1 MAFFQDTR
9 PSREPFINAPATVL
23 WLIAAILAAHVAR
36 VALPVDWSNQV
47 LLTYAFVPARYST
60 AAFAGWGMHAAAWLG
75 RIVPFVSYMFVHA
88 DFGHAG
94 INCLWLLAF
103 GPIVARRLGPVKFL
117 AFFFLC
123 GLAAAAVHLAVN
135 WGDTLPVI
143 GASGAISGL
152 MAAGIRILYG
162 SRVLAF
168 GDYRP
173 LAPVTSRSVIFFTVT
188 WVAINIIVGVTNIGV
203 TSQLAVI
210 AWVAHLGGYFAGL
223 FAVGLFDKPP
233 LKVRSA

>member
-9 PSREPFINAPATVL
+9 PSREPFIRAPAIVL
-23 WLIAAILAAHVAR
+23 WLIAFIVVAHVTR
-36 VALPVDWSNQV
+36 IALPADWSEQV
-47 LLTYAFVPARYST
+47 LQTYAFVPARYS
-60 AAFAGWGMHAAAWLG
+60 AAALAGSGSEASGLIG
-75 RIVPFVSYMFVHA
+75 RIVPFVTYLFVHA

-103 GPIVARRLGPVKFL
+103 GPIVSRRLGAMKFL
-117 AFFFLC
+117 VLFFLC
-123 GLAAAAVHLAVN
+123 GIAAAALHLAVN
-135 WGDTLPVI
+135 WGDALPVI

-162 SRVLAF
+162 SRTLGP

-173 LAPVTSRSVIFFTVT
+173 LAPVLSRSVILFSVT
-188 WVAINIIVGVTNIGV
+188 WVAVNILVGVTNFGV
-203 TSQLAVI
+203 TSQLAEV
-210 AWVAHLGGYFAGL
+210 AWVAHLGGYFTGL

>member
-23 WLIAAILAAHVAR
+23 WLIAVILAAHVTR
-36 VALPVDWSNQV
+36 IALPPAWSDRI
-47 LLTYAFVPARYST
+47 LETYAFIPARYSAT
-60 AAFAGWGMHAAAWLG
+60 GIQLAGLIG
-75 RIVPFVSYMFVHA
+75 RILPFVSYIFVHA
-88 DFGHAG
+88 DFGHVG

-103 GPIVARRLGPVKFL
+103 GPIVARRLGPMKFL
-117 AFFFLC
+117 ILFFLC
-123 GLAAAAVHLAVN
+123 GIAAAALHLAAN

-162 SRVLAF
+162 SRTLVF

-173 LAPVTSRSVIFFTVT
+173 LAPVFSRAVVLFTVT
-188 WVAINIIVGVTNIGV
+188 WVAVNILVGVTNFGV
-203 TSQLAVI
+203 TSQLAEV
-210 AWVAHLGGYFAGL
+210 AWVAHLGGYFTGL

>member
-9 PSREPFINAPATVL
+9 PSREPFLRAPATVL
-23 WLIAAILAAHVAR
+23 WLIAVILAAHAIR
-36 VALPVDWSNQV
+36 VSLPSAWSEQV
-47 LLTYAFVPARYST
+47 LQTYAFVPARYSAT
-60 AAFAGWGMHAAAWLG
+60 LPIHMPQLPGLLG
-75 RIVPFVSYMFVHA
+75 KVVPFVSYLFVHA

-103 GPIVARRLGPVKFL
+103 GPVVARRLGPAKFL
-117 AFFFLC
+117 GLFFLC
-123 GLAAAAVHLAVN
+123 GVLAAVVHLAAN
-135 WGDTLPVI
+135 WGDRLPVI

-162 SRVLAF
+162 SRSFLF

-173 LAPVTSRSVIFFTVT
+173 LAPVFSRSVLFFSAT
-188 WVAINIIVGVTNIGV
+188 WVVVNIVFGVTNIGV
-203 TSQLAVI
+203 TSQAAVV